1 MSNPLKLRQLTYFIA
16 VAEELSFRR
25 AAERLFITQ
34 PPLSRQIKMLE
45 DRLGVSL
52 LDRDRR
58 GVRMTE
64 AGARLLVDARALVKG
79 SEQVVARLGSER
91 STAQAEL
98 ALGITTVIDAS
109 LFAWVEG
116 AFAQRFPGVHLT
128 VKRQISSQ
136 SIRDLHRGHLD
147 VAVIGLPSRAEDLTI
162 THLFDERM
170 VACMASD
177 HPAAKKRRVSIR
189 EFAQDKL
196 FWFDRKLNPAYHDL
210 CQKVFD
216 RLGFRPER
224 IPEPA
229 DHHVLLGLVACGQ
242 GVALVPQSLKSITR
256 TGISYTEIREG
267 DQLKISVGAAYREE
281 ERSESVQALVALLKE
296 RSGLLPQFRAQIARM
311 GESQDAFPSRLDA
324 DVP

>member
-1 MSNPLKLRQLTYFIA
+1 MSNPLKLKQLTYFIA

-45 DRLGVSL
+45 DSLGVSL
-52 LDRDRR
+52 FDRDRR
-58 GVRMTE
+58 GVRLTE
-64 AGARLLVDARALVKG
+64 TGARFLVDARALVKE
-79 SEQVVARLGSER
+79 SEQVLTRFSSDQNTLQ
-91 STAQAEL
+91 TEL
-98 ALGITTVIDAS
+98 TLGITTVIDAS
-109 LFAWVEG
+109 LFAWVEQ
-116 AFAQRFPGVHLT
+116 AFSQRFPGVRLI
-128 VKRQISSQ
+128 VKRQISAQ

-147 VAVIGLPSRAEDLTI
+147 AAVIGLPSRAEGLTT

-177 HPAAKKRRVSIR
+177 HLAAKRRLVSIR

-196 FWFDRKLNPAYHDL
+196 FWFDRKLNPAYHDH

-216 RLGFRPER
+216 RLGFKPER

-229 DHHVLLGLVACGQ
+229 DHHVLLGLVASGQ

-256 TGISYTEIREG
+256 KGVSYTEIREG
-267 DQLKISVGAAYREE
+267 DQLKISVGAAYREAE
-281 ERSESVQALVALLKE
+281 QSESVLALVALLKE
-296 RSGLLPQFRAQIARM
+296 RSSTP
-311 GESQDAFPSRLDA
+311 
-324 DVP
+324 